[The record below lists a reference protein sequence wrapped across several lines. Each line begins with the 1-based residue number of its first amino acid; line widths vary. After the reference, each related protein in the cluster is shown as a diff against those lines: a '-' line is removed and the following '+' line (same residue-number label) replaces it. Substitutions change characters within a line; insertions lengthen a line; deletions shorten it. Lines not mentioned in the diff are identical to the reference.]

1 MQVRKLFF
9 ALMIL
14 SAGGILTASENR
26 LEVKRNGVRTVLRSR
41 FSGEYTLE
49 QHFYTNGPNRQFN
62 FAPCCLTAPGK
73 QKLPL
78 SASGDDS
85 TPWNFNGTYIGAN
98 HGDFMASRLEFPET
112 HGLTVKDTGSEW
124 TDPRGRRFYILKVE
138 NERCLW
144 VISENL
150 GKGDIWRFVRPE
162 ADGLKN
168 ASGKALNGYRT
179 SMQQL
184 RPAVR
189 ITGREYLADG
199 KPLGD
204 SESAVCD
211 VFTVRETYDIL
222 ATDSILA
229 HVRKNAGR
237 ESSFIDPAVDKVLT
251 QSMEYQFYPDGS
263 CIVTHR
269 ARFFRDVRLGY
280 MGFIQAGP
288 MNYTRCFERHT
299 YYIPKIRPFTVNGI
313 LYDFGNGVDYSK
325 KLPHTIYFKND
336 SFADPGNP
344 PDRFLQYVEGAG
356 KPEVGFAIGYAV
368 TEGIGMAAVRKNNIA
383 RSLFLYTS
391 NKTYPIALDGV
402 KMPVIKSE
410 TEFYCMAYRQY
421 FDASRGW
428 YANRQGKDKIYYVD
442 FREPVSGRELVFP
455 DEAAGKKPVV
465 LEKTDSLKMMVSGK
479 AALRFTCPEK
489 NSYAVLKFQ

>member
-1 MQVRKLFF
+1 M
-9 ALMIL
+9 A
-14 SAGGILTASENR
+14 EN
-26 LEVKRNGVRTVLRSR
+26 V
-41 FSGEYTLE
+41 
-49 QHFYTNGPNRQFN
+49 
-62 FAPCCLTAPGK
+62 
-73 QKLPL
+73 
-78 SASGDDS
+78 
-85 TPWNFNGTYIGAN
+85 
-98 HGDFMASRLEFPET
+98 
-112 HGLTVKDTGSEW
+112 
-124 TDPRGRRFYILKVE
+124 LKVE

-237 ESSFIDPAVDKVLT
+237 ESSFTDPAVDKVLT

-368 TEGIGMAAVRKNNIA
+368 TEGIGMNSVRKNNIRTA
-383 RSLFLYTS
+383 LFLYTS
-391 NKTYPIALDGV
+391 NKTYPYALDGA
-402 KMPVIKSE
+402 KMPVIRSGS
-410 TEFYCMAYRQY
+410 EFYCMAYRQY

-465 LEKTDSLKMMVSGK
+465 LEKTASLKMMVSGK

>member
-1 MQVRKLFF
+1 
-9 ALMIL
+9 
-14 SAGGILTASENR
+14 
-26 LEVKRNGVRTVLRSR
+26 
-41 FSGEYTLE
+41 
-49 QHFYTNGPNRQFN
+49 
-62 FAPCCLTAPGK
+62 
-73 QKLPL
+73 
-78 SASGDDS
+78 
-85 TPWNFNGTYIGAN
+85 
-98 HGDFMASRLEFPET
+98 
-112 HGLTVKDTGSEW
+112 
-124 TDPRGRRFYILKVE
+124 
-138 NERCLW
+138 
-144 VISENL
+144 
-150 GKGDIWRFVRPE
+150 
-162 ADGLKN
+162 
-168 ASGKALNGYRT
+168 
-179 SMQQL
+179 
-184 RPAVR
+184 
-189 ITGREYLADG
+189 
-199 KPLGD
+199 
-204 SESAVCD
+204 
-211 VFTVRETYDIL
+211 
-222 ATDSILA
+222 
-229 HVRKNAGR
+229 
-237 ESSFIDPAVDKVLT
+237 
-251 QSMEYQFYPDGS
+251 MEYQFYPDGS

-368 TEGIGMAAVRKNNIA
+368 TEGIGMNSVRKNNIRTA
-383 RSLFLYTS
+383 LFLYTS
-391 NKTYPIALDGV
+391 NKTYPYALDGA
-402 KMPVIKSE
+402 KMPVIRSGS
-410 TEFYCMAYRQY
+410 EFYCMAYRQY

-465 LEKTDSLKMMVSGK
+465 LEKTASLKMMVSGK